1 MKVTSVRATFK
12 LENFGDGEIQ
22 EVHCELHMVHAQLL
36 GRIIQ
41 LNCTGP
47 FVFHVFHVQDL
58 LTSLLDYQLYHC
70 TGLPV

>member
-47 FVFHVFHVQDL
+47 FVFHVE
-58 LTSLLDYQLYHC
+58 C
-70 TGLPV
+70 